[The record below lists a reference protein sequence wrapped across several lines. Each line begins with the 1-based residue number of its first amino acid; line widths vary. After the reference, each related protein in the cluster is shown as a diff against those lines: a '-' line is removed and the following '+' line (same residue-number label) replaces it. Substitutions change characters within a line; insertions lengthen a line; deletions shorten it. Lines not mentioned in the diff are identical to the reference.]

1 MNSISGIT
9 SAVALGIS
17 IILLL
22 ATWGWV
28 QQGKGDN
35 KTHYYLLA
43 LLAVICL
50 QLCELIYHSFNLHK
64 QWPALIKVVDPLVV
78 MAPLLLFAY
87 IKGLKRQAVSLSGWG
102 LLHFFPGIYV
112 LAWDIPFW
120 FLSGEDKVNYMEQGF
135 LESEP
140 WTFFVP
146 YRSDY
151 LLILAS
157 LILFYWWQAKALVS
171 TKSGPIS
178 HLDLFIRRVR
188 QAMLLLA
195 IGMILCAFTG
205 YGSGTNI
212 VLSIG
217 AGILVGYLCYFF
229 LLQAKMP
236 KAFMLET
243 YSNNHGEMSD
253 ASDTESSSCGGIA
266 DFNPSETQLAFQTL
280 AKQLTLGL
288 FQDNELSLAKLA
300 EASSLN
306 VHLASKA
313 INECSG
319 GNFYDWVNSY
329 RVEKTKDLLLNSDEQ
344 ITHICYEVGFNS
356 KSTFY
361 SAFKKVTGLT
371 PGGYRKANLKKSSN

>member
-1 MNSISGIT
+1 MDFISGIT

-17 IILLL
+17 IILSL

-64 QWPALIKVVDPLVV
+64 QWPVLIKVVDPLVV
-78 MAPLLLFAY
+78 MAPLLLYAY
-87 IKGLKRQAVSLSGWG
+87 VNGLKGQVVSFSGRG
-102 LLHFFPGIYV
+102 LLHFLPGIYL

-120 FLSGEDKVNYMEQGF
+120 FLSGEDKINYMEQGS
-135 LESEP
+135 LESQP

-151 LLILAS
+151 LFILAS
-157 LILFYWWQAKALVS
+157 LILFYWWQVKALVS
-171 TKSGPIS
+171 NKSGPVS
-178 HLDLFIRRVR
+178 HLDSFIQRVR

-195 IGMILCAFTG
+195 VGMILCAFTG

-236 KAFMLET
+236 KAFMLES
-243 YSNNHGEMSD
+243 YSINNGEVSD
-253 ASDTESSSCGGIA
+253 LSDKGPFNCGNETT
-266 DFNPSETQLAFQTL
+266 DFDLSETQLAFQAL
-280 AKQLTLGL
+280 AEQLALGL

-306 VHLASKA
+306 VHLASKS

-329 RVEKTKDLLLNSDEQ
+329 RVEKTKVLLLDSDEQ
-344 ITHICYEVGFNS
+344 ITQICYDVGFNS

-371 PGGYRKANLKKSSN
+371 PGGYRKANLKK